1 MSLAVGAPSTES
13 VLMKEKRGP
22 VTPSP
27 LTIAEALRG
36 SAPLAR
42 LKASLADSNA
52 RFEQIRAI
60 LPAPLCEHVKPGP
73 VDAEGWSLLASNA
86 AVAAKLRQLRP
97 RLEDRLRAAG
107 WPSTTV
113 RIKVSKS

>member
-1 MSLAVGAPSTES
+1 
-13 VLMKEKRGP
+13 MKPKTGP
-22 VTPSP
+22 LTPSP

-36 SAPLAR
+36 SPPLAR

-52 RFEQIRAI
+52 RFEQVRTV
-60 LPAPLCEHVKPGP
+60 LPAALCEQVKPGP

-97 RLEDRLRAAG
+97 RLEERLRAAG
-107 WPSTTV
+107 WPIAAV
-113 RIKVSKS
+113 RIKVSKW